1 MKSESSIITCGVPQ
15 GSVLG
20 PLLFLIYVNDM
31 SESSDVLSFLLFA
44 DDTNLFLSHKD
55 IKTLSDTA
63 NQELCKVANWLA
75 ANKLSLNVKKTH
87 FVIYKAKN
95 KKMANNITINIG
107 NQSIEQV
114 NNTNFL
120 GLYND
125 QDLSWKHN
133 IKEVTSK
140 ISKLSGILIR
150 ARHYLPLKTLQT
162 IYNAFVYPYLTY
174 CNVVWASTYSS
185 RLEGI
190 HKVQKKMSEL

>member
-1 MKSESSIITCGVPQ
+1 MV
-15 GSVLG
+15 
-20 PLLFLIYVNDM
+20 LIYVNDI

-44 DDTNLFLSHKD
+44 DDTNLFLNHKD

-75 ANKLSLNVKKTH
+75 ANKLSLNVKKIY

-95 KKMANNITINIG
+95 KKMATNITINIG

-120 GLYND
+120 GLNIE
-125 QDLSWKHN
+125 QDLSWKHH

-140 ISKLSGILIR
+140 I
-150 ARHYLPLKTLQT
+150 
-162 IYNAFVYPYLTY
+162 
-174 CNVVWASTYSS
+174 
-185 RLEGI
+185 
-190 HKVQKKMSEL
+190 